1 MGRIRAFCADLAS
14 GCRTVCR
21 CRLSSG
27 DSMASQ
33 ETRLRVNRTGRG
45 RLVDRLHDQAA
56 GVEGPTMG
64 GGWPRTCPFL
74 RLGKLVVALRAGPAT
89 GCGVQGVEKAFDT
102 GQSGGGLLG
111 SIAVVQH
118 PPSAF
123 HLAQNLHGGGFP
135 VEWLGLLIAPLKMLT
150 NGLLQFL

>member
-1 MGRIRAFCADLAS
+1 
-14 GCRTVCR
+14 
-21 CRLSSG
+21 
-27 DSMASQ
+27 
-33 ETRLRVNRTGRG
+33 
-45 RLVDRLHDQAA
+45 
-56 GVEGPTMG
+56 MG

-74 RLGKLVVALRAGPAT
+74 RLGKLVVALRAGPST

-135 VEWLGLLIAPLKMLT
+135 VEWLGLLIAPL
-150 NGLLQFL
+150 

>member
-1 MGRIRAFCADLAS
+1 MHYVLSTCVVARKLS
-14 GCRTVCR
+14 GI
-21 CRLSSG
+21 
-27 DSMASQ
+27 
-33 ETRLRVNRTGRG
+33 
-45 RLVDRLHDQAA
+45 

-74 RLGKLVVALRAGPAT
+74 RLGKIVGARRAGPAT
-89 GCGVQGVEKAFDT
+89 GGGVQGVEKAFDT

-123 HLAQNLHGGGFP
+123 HPAQNLHGGGFP
-135 VEWLGLLIAPLKMLT
+135 VEWLGLLIAPL
-150 NGLLQFL
+150 